1 MSDIVYQAIIPIHPI
16 TKKNNQKI
24 ITNRRTNRP
33 MIIQN
38 EKYTTYEN
46 QAGWFL
52 RKPKQPIDYPVN
64 IECRFYR
71 KNAVR
76 CDLTNLLEA
85 IDDVLVKYGIIK
97 DDAFTILQ
105 SHDGSRV
112 YVDKDKPRT
121 EIIITRG
128 E

>member
-1 MSDIVYQAIIPIHPI
+1 MSDIVYEAIIPLNPI

-33 MIIQN
+33 MIVQN
-38 EKYTTYEN
+38 DRYTHYEQN
-46 QAGWFL
+46 AGWYL
-52 RKPKQPIDYPVN
+52 RHPPKIDYPVN

-71 KNAVR
+71 ANNIR

-85 IDDVLVKYGIIK
+85 IDDILIKYRIIT
-97 DDAFTILQ
+97 DDNFKIIVG
-105 SHDGSRV
+105 HDGSRV
-112 YVDKDKPRT
+112 FVDKDNPRT
-121 EIIITRG
+121 EIIITRC